1 MHVINN
7 LIGSVG
13 PVIMSAADTGNEALT
28 GIFNTVAFSGSWEV
42 FTKFNWLG
50 ALLQFVISAFCLIG
64 LVLVMIQRLVTML
77 YLSSEPT
84 FDRIH
89 EIKNAG
95 RGGKALGLPGL
106 VKDTIGTANH
116 GTGLDAILSFLLS
129 LLPDVKAYS
138 DYAEDHRQYN
148 LKDDDT
154 ITVYMLKVALPT
166 IMIVFFFSIG
176 FNGTLGRAYGQVA
189 SAMANRD
196 IKEVVAEINHRVTT
210 EGAEIIDSR
219 NLAASKSLVLLSY
232 ISIRLK
238 YYNKKRL
245 DFSKY
250 PGMRSAVR
258 VLINF
263 TKQRTVNMQTMRSL
277 NKLIELLVIIEDDY
291 VQYRRGL
298 AYRFIRLFIVLVLYG
313 NFVNA
318 AVVADFILNQL
329 ITKEDYR

>member
-1 MHVINN
+1 MQKV
-7 LIGSVG
+7 
-13 PVIMSAADTGNEALT
+13 DTY
-28 GIFNTVAFSGSWEV
+28 
-42 FTKFNWLG
+42 
-50 ALLQFVISAFCLIG
+50 LQSL
-64 LVLVMIQRLVTML
+64 
-77 YLSSEPT
+77 
-84 FDRIH
+84 
-89 EIKNAG
+89 
-95 RGGKALGLPGL
+95 
-106 VKDTIGTANH
+106 AN
-116 GTGLDAILSFLLS
+116 IC
-129 LLPDVKAYS
+129 K
-138 DYAEDHRQYN
+138 
-148 LKDDDT
+148 
-154 ITVYMLKVALPT
+154 KVE
-166 IMIVFFFSIG
+166 S
-176 FNGTLGRAYGQVA
+176 AYG
-189 SAMANRD
+189 MRDELNLANRD
-196 IKEVVAEINHRVTT
+196 IKEVVAEINRRVTT
-210 EGAEIIDSR
+210 EGVESIDSR

-250 PGMRSAVR
+250 PGMRSAAR

-318 AVVADFILNQL
+318 VVVADFILNQL

>member
-1 MHVINN
+1 MELTKREYDEKQEELSKVLEDLDKA
-7 LIGSVG
+7 LILQREAKSF
-13 PVIMSAADTGNEALT
+13 MDFSENSELDAANHQ
-28 GIFNTVAFSGSWEV
+28 VM
-42 FTKFNWLG
+42 
-50 ALLQFVISAFCLIG
+50 LLQK
-64 LVLVMIQRLVTML
+64 RR
-77 YLSSEPT
+77 SELQEQLNNCEIITPPRGP
-84 FDRIH
+84 RI
-89 EIKNAG
+89 
-95 RGGKALGLPGL
+95 ALGN
-106 VKDTIGTANH
+106 I
-116 GTGLDAILSFLLS
+116 I
-129 LLPDVKAYS
+129 
-138 DYAEDHRQYN
+138 
-148 LKDDDT
+148 
-154 ITVYMLKVALPT
+154 
-166 IMIVFFFSIG
+166 
-176 FNGTLGRAYGQVA
+176 
-189 SAMANRD
+189 
-196 IKEVVAEINHRVTT
+196 RVT
-210 EGAEIIDSR
+210 EGAESIDSR

>member
-50 ALLQFVISAFCLIG
+50 ALLQFVITAFCLIG

-77 YLSSEPT
+77 YLSSKPT

-189 SAMANRD
+189 SAMAR
-196 IKEVVAEINHRVTT
+196 
-210 EGAEIIDSR
+210 
-219 NLAASKSLVLLSY
+219 
-232 ISIRLK
+232 IS
-238 YYNKKRL
+238 
-245 DFSKY
+245 S
-250 PGMRSAVR
+250 
-258 VLINF
+258 
-263 TKQRTVNMQTMRSL
+263 T
-277 NKLIELLVIIEDDY
+277 
-291 VQYRRGL
+291 
-298 AYRFIRLFIVLVLYG
+298 
-313 NFVNA
+313 
-318 AVVADFILNQL
+318 
-329 ITKEDYR
+329 